1 MKRWPILL
9 LLSCALLAGGCR
21 SSRTSVVAD
30 SGGTHPVDAVAF
42 GGHWYKV
49 FDETMS
55 WHEAKK
61 RCEAMGGGLVCIETP
76 AEQTY
81 LAKLAAGRYLCLGA
95 TDEVKE
101 GEWVWINGAPFTYTC
116 WMESQPNNYGGSE
129 NFLATYDGGDW
140 VDVDDEG
147 SGFWM
152 PTGFICE
159 WEK

>member
-1 MKRWPILL
+1 MLML
-9 LLSCALLAGGCR
+9 GCALLAGGCR
-21 SSRTSVVAD
+21 SSCPAVMAGA
-30 SGGTHPVDAVAF
+30 GGTHPADAVAF

-81 LAKLAAGRYLCLGA
+81 IAKLAAGRYLCLGA

-101 GEWVWINGAPFTYTC
+101 GEWVWINGAPFTYMC
-116 WMESQPNNYGGSE
+116 WMEGQPNNYGGSE

-159 WEK
+159 WEQ

>member
-1 MKRWPILL
+1 MKRWSILL
-9 LLSCALLAGGCR
+9 LMSCALLAGGCR
-21 SSRTSVVAD
+21 SSRPAVVAD
-30 SGGTHPVDAVAF
+30 SGGAHPSDAVVF

-81 LAKLAAGRYLCLGA
+81 IAKLAAGRYLCLGA